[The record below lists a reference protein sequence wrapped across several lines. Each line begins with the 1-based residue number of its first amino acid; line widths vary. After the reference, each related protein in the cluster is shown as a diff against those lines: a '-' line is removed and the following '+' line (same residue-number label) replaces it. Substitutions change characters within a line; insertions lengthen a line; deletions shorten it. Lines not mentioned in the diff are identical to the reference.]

1 MKKREKNKQHRQKGN
16 FISSVLRGVGKMEK
30 VRNVAKK
37 ALIIVSILLGLV
49 LIYNLLQ
56 LAFLSNQM
64 IRVTTQNSYYSGL
77 DGICEIIVRDQK
89 TRVPLEAGI
98 KLRLLDSRNKPVS
111 DIYDTKTDSS
121 GCAVV
126 NFETPKVE
134 DGEYYLEIDARSQK
148 GRDKIKQKIN
158 IYSEQS
164 SGNVTITLD
173 KSLYKPGDTIQYRV
187 LVTDFISDKPVTDD
201 VEVRIFDG
209 RENQVYKKTLTTSDF
224 GIASGSFALADR
236 VNSGIYTLKVRS
248 GSRMYLK
255 EFEVKP
261 YKLPKFEISIITD
274 KEEYSVGDELQGTV
288 RAEYFFGQPVKG
300 GAVVIHC
307 GESDVIRQTLND
319 QGECTFTYTITEEG
333 PQELKATVTD
343 TSNNRETVE
352 KNVIASNLP
361 LKITVKTE
369 SSLVFPGVP
378 NEIFVFVSK
387 PDGTPLKTYLKILGD
402 VKLEIAT
409 DENGMASFFAKPVLN
424 DALRLTVEA
433 MEYDLTYQFNLEVS
447 NNWTDVLIR
456 PDKPVYNENEV
467 IPLSIMKQRDGKVWI
482 YAVKKGQIITSVS
495 TENDKTELMLPKG
508 TYGLIDLVYGFQ
520 EQGKDTVQSM
530 TASRAV
536 FVRPEKSLNLTISKE
551 DRIYAPGEDIIL
563 SFEAKDQKG
572 NPLNSAI
579 LLTISD
585 EALLSLADN
594 DVTLDNIKLALSQI
608 ADERGIDAE
617 ELYEAILNNSSD
629 AVLTSLML
637 NESGYRPDLKG
648 QTWRNNDK
656 RDEVIGSS
664 ILWFVCG
671 VLVIVLLLCIIYR
684 KFCTIVLYVLG
695 YLPVFIFSAYIASR
709 IFWHVPYRL
718 ERLLV
723 IVTMVFFLLLYIVL
737 AYVFHRII
745 KTRRSSADND
755 KKHADVLHYV
765 TIFIVALIMVFL
777 LLFIVLTLF
786 NGTLSSTKD
795 DIRIPA
801 NVQSAPSLSREI
813 SNVMNDIFTG
823 SAGNS
828 QNTSGGAA
836 PAVAEKP
843 DTAGGGDYAAV
854 EKIRRRFMEVMFFHP
869 QIEAQEGKASIT
881 IPLADNITTWN
892 IQAVA
897 NSQEGNIGSDTG
909 RIQVFQEFFVDF
921 DTPWNLSVGDEAG
934 IPVTVSNYLKQP
946 QKVRLQVHQED
957 WFDII
962 DGQYTLEM
970 ELSSEERK
978 LVYIPIKV
986 KKAGTQKLRVDAA
999 GQQMADAVE
1008 KEIRVYP
1015 AGLMRQEIAAS
1026 GLVEKEVT
1034 NQVFFLTPDIEEA
1047 RNIRI
1052 KLYPSSMAQV
1062 VEGLE
1067 GMLRFPDGCFEQISS
1082 SLYPNILVLTYLK
1095 DNNLSNPEI
1104 EKTAYEYIE
1113 KGFQKI
1119 LTYEVGN
1126 RSGSFSLYGHEPAEL
1141 VLTAYGLMEFTDLSK
1156 VYPVDENL
1164 LERMRDYI
1172 FSQQRA
1178 DGSFDT
1184 DDHHYGGPKTTDSL
1198 ALNAY
1203 IGWALSEADP
1213 QDSRLDRTVTYLKG
1227 KMNSTN
1233 DGYTLALIANILVNT
1248 KDKEAKTLLD
1258 RLVAMTVSDLDKA
1271 YLSSS
1276 STDYYGAYGRM
1287 QDLQATALLSVAL
1300 TREQVQQN
1308 VNTRLMNHIIAS
1320 RDSYG
1325 TFGSTQATILS
1336 LKALVAATEAATMKE
1351 GIITLKV
1358 NDREEKIEIGA
1369 DTLSFYLS
1377 DFTGAG
1383 KENTVRITTEGR
1395 FNYEI
1400 IKEYYVPYDTLKTK
1414 NDFEIIRKMDNRF
1427 LVNDEVLEEIR
1438 IVNRQD
1444 SLVQNMMVLLQIP
1457 QGFTVNDSYLEE
1469 MKLEGIISE
1478 YSIGYDQ
1485 IEVYIRQVQPQ
1496 EGKTLKLGYWA
1507 GYPVKVMTNGIT
1519 VYDYYN
1525 PEVEAILPPTE
1536 IIVTAQ

>member
-1 MKKREKNKQHRQKGN
+1 
-16 FISSVLRGVGKMEK
+16 MEK
-30 VRNVAKK
+30 VRNIAKK
-37 ALIIVSILLGLV
+37 ALIIVSIILGLV

-64 IRVTTQNSYYSGL
+64 IKVTTQNSYYSGL
-77 DGICEIIVRDQK
+77 DGICEIIVRDQNS
-89 TRVPLEAGI
+89 RVPLEANI
-98 KLRLLDSRNKPVS
+98 KLRLLDSKNKPVS
-111 DIYDTKTDSS
+111 EFYDAKTDSS
-121 GCAVV
+121 GCTVV
-126 NFETPKVE
+126 NFETPKVA

-158 IYSEQS
+158 VYSEQS
-164 SGNVTITLD
+164 SGNVTVTLD

-187 LVTDFISDKPVTDD
+187 LVTDLISDKPVTDD

-261 YKLPKFEISIITD
+261 YKLPKFEIAITTD
-274 KEEYSVGDELQGTV
+274 REEYRVGDELQGTV
-288 RAEYFFGQPVKG
+288 RAEYFFGQPVKD
-300 GAVVIHC
+300 GAVIIQC
-307 GESDVIRQTLND
+307 GESNTIRQSLNE

-333 PQELKATVTD
+333 QHELKATVTD
-343 TSNNRETVE
+343 TSNNRETAE
-352 KNVIASNLP
+352 KIVIASNLP
-361 LKITVKTE
+361 LRISVKTE
-369 SSLVFPGVP
+369 SNLVFPGIP

-424 DALRLTVEA
+424 TDLRLIVEA
-433 MEYDLTYQFNLEVS
+433 MEFDLSYQFDLEVS
-447 NNWTDVLIR
+447 SNWTDVLIR
-456 PDKPVYNENEV
+456 PDKPVYNENEA
-467 IPLSIMKQRDGKVWI
+467 IPLSILKQRDGKVWI
-482 YAVKKGQIITSVS
+482 YAVKNGQIITSVS
-495 TENDKTELMLPKG
+495 SEGDKTELMLPKG

-520 EQGKDTVQSM
+520 EQERDTVQSM
-530 TASRAV
+530 TASRSV
-536 FVRPEKSLNLTISKE
+536 FIRPEKALNLTISKE
-551 DRIYAPGEDIIL
+551 DRVYAPGEDITL

-608 ADERGIDAE
+608 ADERGINTE
-617 ELYEAILNNSSD
+617 ELYEAILSNSSD

-637 NESGYRPDLKG
+637 NESGYKPDLKG

-656 RDEVIGSS
+656 REEIIGSS
-664 ILWFVCG
+664 ILWVVCG
-671 VLVIVLLLCIIYR
+671 ILVIVLLLCIIYK
-684 KFCTIVLYVLG
+684 KFCTIVLYILG
-695 YLPVFIFSAYIASR
+695 YLPVFLFSAFIADR
-709 IFWHVPYRL
+709 LFWRLPYRWENL
-718 ERLLV
+718 FIIGTMLL
-723 IVTMVFFLLLYIVL
+723 FLLIYIVV

-745 KTRRSSADND
+745 KARKDAPNND
-755 KKHADVLHYV
+755 RKHADVLHYV
-765 TIFIVALIMVFL
+765 AILIIALIMVFI

-786 NGTLSSTKD
+786 GGTLSSTKED
-795 DIRIPA
+795 TRPA
-801 NVQSAPSLSREI
+801 GALLQSASPGGT
-813 SNVMNDIFTG
+813 MFNDVLDDLFSG
-823 SAGNS
+823 AAGTS
-828 QNTSGGAA
+828 QNTTGGAA
-836 PAVAEKP
+836 TVNDEKQES
-843 DTAGGGDYAAV
+843 TGGDYAAV

-869 QIEAQEGKASIT
+869 QIEAQGGKASIT

-897 NSQEGNIGSDTG
+897 NSLEGNIGSDTG

-946 QKVRLQVHQED
+946 QKVRLQVHQGD
-957 WFDII
+957 WFEISN
-962 DGQYTLEM
+962 GQYTIELD
-970 ELSSEERK
+970 LSSEERK

-1008 KEIRVYP
+1008 KEVRVYP
-1015 AGLMRQEIAAS
+1015 AGLLRQEIAAS
-1026 GLVEKEVT
+1026 GLVEKEIT

-1052 KLYPSSMAQV
+1052 KLFPSSMAQV

-1082 SLYPNILVLTYLK
+1082 SLYPNILVLKYLK

-1104 EKTAYEYIE
+1104 EKNAYEYIE

-1156 VYPVDENL
+1156 VYPVDEDL
-1164 LERMRDYI
+1164 LERMREYI
-1172 FSQQRA
+1172 YSQQKA
-1178 DGSFDT
+1178 DGSFNT
-1184 DDHHYGGPKTTDSL
+1184 DGHYYGGPNTSDHL

-1203 IGWALSEADP
+1203 IGWALSETDAGDR
-1213 QDSRLDRTVTYLKG
+1213 RLERTVTYLKG
-1227 KMNSTN
+1227 KMNDTN
-1233 DGYTLALIANILVNT
+1233 DGYTLALIANALVNV
-1248 KDKEAKTLLD
+1248 KDKDAKTLLD
-1258 RLVAMTVSDLDKA
+1258 RLVGMTVSEQDKA

-1276 STDYYGAYGRM
+1276 TVDYYGACGRM
-1287 QDLQATALLSVAL
+1287 QGLQATALLSTAL
-1300 TREQVQQN
+1300 SRGQVQQN
-1308 VNTRLMNHIIAS
+1308 VNTRLLNYIIAS
-1320 RDSYG
+1320 RDTYG

-1351 GIITLKV
+1351 GNITLEV
-1358 NDREEKIEIGA
+1358 NGREEKIEIGS
-1369 DTLSFYLS
+1369 DTLSYYLQ

-1400 IKEYYVPYDTLKTK
+1400 IKEYYVPYDALEPKD
-1414 NDFEIIRKMDNRF
+1414 DFEIVRKMDNRF
-1427 LVNDEVLEEIR
+1427 KVNDEVLEEIR
-1438 IVNRQD
+1438 IVNRQE

-1469 MKLEGIISE
+1469 LKLEGIISE

-1485 IEVYIRQVQPQ
+1485 IEIYIRQVQPQ
-1496 EGKTLKLGYWA
+1496 EVKTLRLGYWA